1 MITRRFIV
9 IISYF
14 VFFKS
19 FQNLPIATIAID
31 DKKTGTSLHERD
43 NWHNHF
49 RSIPKGHFPLQIKE
63 KWRFHSESDLLIF
76 GIVKAYK
83 MNVFGIYDFEWK
95 NISDSIKKLSQFS
108 HILNISWLEMIKTR
122 SLSRNETS
130 LVSYGSNITRKE
142 IIICNLSPWK

>member
-1 MITRRFIV
+1 MGLSQKSGSWHLSQNKLCVDQITYLAKMRCEHWKLWLLILDQNKRAFII

-63 KWRFHSESDLLIF
+63 KWRFHCESDLLIF

-83 MNVFGIYDFEWK
+83 MNFSGCM
-95 NISDSIKKLSQFS
+95 KKYFWFNQK
-108 HILNISWLEMIKTR
+108 IEPI
-122 SLSRNETS
+122 
-130 LVSYGSNITRKE
+130 
-142 IIICNLSPWK
+142 